1 MVNAT
6 NLSRNVS
13 INDGKIL
20 GLKSHDYHVLVQKL
34 LPISIRP
41 YFNKDFCTTLAKLCS
56 FFQKLCV
63 GKIRRRDCLNIV

>member
-20 GLKSHDYHVLVQKL
+20 GLKSHDYHVLLQKL
-34 LPISIRP
+34 LPIAIRP
-41 YFNKDFCTTLAKLCS
+41 YFNKDLCTTLVELCS
-56 FFQKLCV
+56 FFQKLCAKTLYV
-63 GKIRRRDCLNIV
+63 NDLEK